1 MKKVFQHLQKRLHL
15 VVVACL
21 ASFGTTNCE
30 ANAPKIQE
38 NPYTAVDSLMRS
50 ELSDS
55 IADIIL
61 HAKAIK
67 AERISVSADSI
78 TVKKIKKLTPE
89 QVGALKYVFATSEIH
104 AGEKVP
110 YHHFSPSVKL
120 TFVNKKKSCVVYF
133 ELGSKQM
140 YVCDNKDNALKV
152 CGYSKSDFTKIC
164 NIIFTKDE
172 FLTFLLNH
180 E

>member
-1 MKKVFQHLQKRLHL
+1 MKKTFQHLKKRLHL
-15 VVVACL
+15 VVVVCL
-21 ASFGTTNCE
+21 ATFNATNCE
-30 ANAPKIQE
+30 ANAPKVQE

-61 HAKAIK
+61 HAKTIK
-67 AERISVSADSI
+67 AERISVAADSI
-78 TVKKIKKLTPE
+78 KTKKIKKLTHE
-89 QVGALKYVFATSEIH
+89 QVGALKYVFATSDIH
-104 AGEKVP
+104 AGEVDA

-140 YVCDNKDNALKV
+140 YVYDNKDNALKV
-152 CGYSKSDFTKIC
+152 CGYSKSDFTKIY

-172 FLTFLLNH
+172 FLTFLLNR

>member
-1 MKKVFQHLQKRLHL
+1 MKKVFHHLQNRLCL
-15 VVVACL
+15 VVVVCL
-21 ASFGTTNCE
+21 ASLSITNCE
-30 ANAPKIQE
+30 AKTPRVPE
-38 NPYTAVDSLMRS
+38 NPYAAVDSLMRS

-55 IADIIL
+55 LANIIL
-61 HAKAIK
+61 NAKVVK
-67 AERISVSADSI
+67 AERINVSAD
-78 TVKKIKKLTPE
+78 TVKIEKTKKLTPE

-104 AGEKVP
+104 AGEVEA

-120 TFVNKKKSCVVYF
+120 TFVNKKESCVVYF

-140 YVCDNKDNALKV
+140 HVRDINDKTLKV
-152 CGYSKSDFTKIC
+152 CGYSKADFIKIC

-172 FLTFLLNH
+172 FLTFLLNQ